1 MVRHHGGRSGS
12 RTGKLSHRRGR
23 RQSTRRALLKSVVAL
38 LPLVACSE
46 RTPDLEGQALEPRA
60 LVEGGYPREVATF
73 DGGPLRIEARPE
85 RILPANSSALDFL
98 AALVNAER
106 FVAIPAEADSYA
118 SLEDDSDAWS
128 FIPRMERYTGE
139 DILSYRP
146 DLVVAHTWQDPAA
159 LRVVRA
165 AGVPVITIP
174 EFKDFDSLRETLRH
188 LGEIVGEEGRGS
200 RAIAELEARR
210 EALLANEE
218 RRKLR
223 AMVYTNYGSGGWTA
237 GTHTSAHTM
246 IELTGMRNAAAEA
259 GLRSHQRVDI
269 ERVLLLD
276 PDVLILSGPER
287 AQQMNPSEAYVRNE
301 EALQSL
307 RALRHDRLAVLPAN
321 LYGANSQF
329 LVDAAEELARQ
340 VDAMFANSGE

>member
-1 MVRHHGGRSGS
+1 VRCTVL
-12 RTGKLSHRRGR
+12 RTLAI
-23 RQSTRRALLKSVVAL
+23 TLA
-38 LPLVACSE
+38 LVACAESE
-46 RTPDLEGQALEPRA
+46 PEPTPAPITSVSAD
-60 LVEGGYPREVATF
+60 GYPRDLTTF
-73 DGGPLRIEARPE
+73 DGEPLRIEARPT

-98 AALVNAER
+98 SALVSPED

-118 SLEDDSDAWS
+118 ISANDPEAWRSL
-128 FIPRMERYTGE
+128 PRMERYTGE

-165 AGVPVITIP
+165 AGVTVLTVP

-188 LGEIVGEEGRGS
+188 LGEVLGQEERGAL
-200 RAIAELEARR
+200 AIAEIEARR
-210 EALLANEE
+210 DALLANEA

-237 GTHTSAHTM
+237 GTHTSANTM
-246 IELTGMRNAAAEA
+246 IELTGMRNVAAEA
-259 GLRSHQRVDI
+259 GLKSHQRVDI
-269 ERVLLLD
+269 ERVLTLD

-287 AQQMNPSEAYVRNE
+287 AQQMNPSESYVRNE

-307 RALRHDRLAVLPAN
+307 TALREDRLAVLPAS
-321 LYGANSQF
+321 LYGANSQY
-329 LVDAAEELARQ
+329 LIDAAEELARQ
-340 VDAMFANSGE
+340 VDAMFADTDE